1 MLEQLT
7 AMIREY
13 TGDEKLTLTREQ
25 TLVGDLGLNS
35 LDLMNL
41 ICEAEEVFAVE
52 IPDREVRRF
61 KTIGDVM
68 DYIEQQ

>member
-13 TGDEKLTLTREQ
+13 TGDDELAVTKEQ

-41 ICEAEEVFAVE
+41 ICEVEEVFRVE
-52 IPDREVRRF
+52 IPDRAIHGF
-61 KTIGDVM
+61 KTIEDVM

>member
-13 TGDEKLTLTREQ
+13 TGDYELEVTREQ
-25 TLVGDLGLNS
+25 GFVTDLGLNS

-41 ICEAEEVFAVE
+41 VCEVEEVFQVE
-52 IPDREVRRF
+52 IPDRVVGNF

-68 DYIEQQ
+68 DYIEKQ